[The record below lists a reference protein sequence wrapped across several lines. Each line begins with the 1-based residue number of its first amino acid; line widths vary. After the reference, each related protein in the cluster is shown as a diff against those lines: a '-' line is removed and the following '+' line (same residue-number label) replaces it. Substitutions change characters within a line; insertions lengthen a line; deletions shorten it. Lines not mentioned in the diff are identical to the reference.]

1 MTMSP
6 QSFIRWEPVGSLS
19 RNHSRLVGTRAA
31 RINLTLMKIIALLS
45 ALALAS
51 CVTTETTAPDGTV
64 TRIKAPAPGSLE
76 LIGKG
81 IEVIGSK

>member
-1 MTMSP
+1 MTFTPYSKTAWFPAGSQSP
-6 QSFIRWEPVGSLS
+6 TKRKTRSFMKTIASL
-19 RNHSRLVGTRAA
+19 AA
-31 RINLTLMKIIALLS
+31 CALLTIPQVG
-45 ALALAS
+45 